1 MPQAHQGKLQQ
12 AIAQRGPALV
22 VALLG
27 ALCETCPRNLMRPA
41 AMLLHRLLA
50 MPGLQ
55 ETARSWLATALQ
67 SAELQGASWY
77 PPGYSGC
84 GVCCCTSNVSPVY
97 HS

>member
-12 AIAQRGPALV
+12 AITQRGPALV

-67 SAELQGASWY
+67 SAELQGAVS
-77 PPGYSGC
+77 SRLQRLRSLLLH
-84 GVCCCTSNVSPVY
+84 VKSPVY